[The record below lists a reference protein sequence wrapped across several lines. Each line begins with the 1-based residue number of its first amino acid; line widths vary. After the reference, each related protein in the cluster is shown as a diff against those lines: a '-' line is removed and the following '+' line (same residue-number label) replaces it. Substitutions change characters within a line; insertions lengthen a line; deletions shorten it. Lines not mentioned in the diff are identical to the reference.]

1 MNAFRRGRLQIRDN
15 LHLGVGFLAATSGS
29 TDPARLEMARV
40 RTPLGDIA
48 VARAGDPDAPPVVM
62 LHGLGGT
69 KGSFLPTVAAL
80 ADSYRTLAID
90 LPGFGDSVKP
100 VGAAYDP
107 RFFAKAVCGFMD
119 ACGLDSAH
127 LIGNSMGGR
136 VALEVGFQNPDRV
149 DRIVG
154 LAASPA
160 WRRDRR
166 WAPLVKALRPELGL
180 LQLAPRPVVEE
191 FARRFVPGGR
201 AGWSAVGVDEFL
213 RAYLQPRGRA
223 AFYAALRHIY
233 LDEPEGEDGF
243 WTRLRSLES
252 DSLFV
257 WGRNDR
263 LVPIAFARHVREAL
277 PRAQHVELECG
288 HVPQLE
294 APKETHAAV
303 RRFLAAQRRAAAA
316 WSAAFASTAG
326 SRARR
331 CAGAALE
338 AQPAGRADRVG
349 GEQPQRGVG
358 EAEVGRLGV
367 AVDLEQPGAAAVG
380 GRRGQDIR
388 HPPVRRAARARPGR
402 RRRRPRRGAASRRW
416 RAGRP
421 CAGRRR
427 ARSARRRRRSARSR
441 SARSAGRA

>member
-1 MNAFRRGRLQIRDN
+1 MPAPPEVLTRLLDRFDPSAFDAPGGRARLRLVVEEAGEWDFVVSGSKRELEPAEAALRPDARLCADRGTWARIARDLRGGMNAFRHGRLQIREN

-29 TDPARLEMARV
+29 TDPGRLEMARV

-48 VARAGDPDAPPVVM
+48 VARAGDPGAHPVVM

-69 KGSFLPTVAAL
+69 KASFLPTVAAL

-107 RFFAKAVCGFMD
+107 RFFAKAVCHFLD
-119 ACGLDSAH
+119 ADGVDRAH

-136 VALEVGFQNPDRV
+136 VALEVGFRHPDRV

-180 LQLAPRPVVEE
+180 LQIAPRPVVEE

-201 AGWSAVGVDEFL
+201 DGWSAVGVDEFL
-213 RAYLQPRGRA
+213 RAYLQPRGRV
-223 AFYAALRHIY
+223 AFYAALRNIY
-233 LDEPEGEDGF
+233 LDEPEGEHGF
-243 WTRLRSLES
+243 WTRLRALES

-257 WGRNDR
+257 WGRHDR

-277 PRAQHVELECG
+277 PGARHVELPCG

-294 APKETHAAV
+294 APRETHAAIG
-303 RRFLAAQRRAAAA
+303 RFLR
-316 WSAAFASTAG
+316 
-326 SRARR
+326 
-331 CAGAALE
+331 
-338 AQPAGRADRVG
+338 G
-349 GEQPQRGVG
+349 G
-358 EAEVGRLGV
+358 
-367 AVDLEQPGAAAVG
+367 
-380 GRRGQDIR
+380 
-388 HPPVRRAARARPGR
+388 
-402 RRRRPRRGAASRRW
+402 
-416 RAGRP
+416 
-421 CAGRRR
+421 
-427 ARSARRRRRSARSR
+427 
-441 SARSAGRA
+441 

>member
-29 TDPARLEMARV
+29 TDPARLEMGRV
-40 RTPLGDIA
+40 RTPIGDIA
-48 VARAGDPDAPPVVM
+48 VARAGDPHAQPVVM

-107 RFFAKAVCGFMD
+107 RFFAKAVCHFMD
-119 ACGLDSAH
+119 ADGVESAH

-136 VALEVGFQNPDRV
+136 VALEVGFRHPERV
-149 DRIVG
+149 ERIVG

-180 LQLAPRPVVEE
+180 LQIAPRPVVEE

-201 AGWSAVGVDEFL
+201 DGWSAVGVDEFL

-223 AFYAALRHIY
+223 AFYAALRNIY
-233 LDEPEGEDGF
+233 LDEPEGEEGF
-243 WTRLRSLES
+243 WTRLRSLER

-277 PRAQHVELECG
+277 PAAQHLELECG

-303 RRFLAAQRRAAAA
+303 RRFLGARAGRAAA
-316 WSAAFASTAG
+316 
-326 SRARR
+326 
-331 CAGAALE
+331 
-338 AQPAGRADRVG
+338 
-349 GEQPQRGVG
+349 
-358 EAEVGRLGV
+358 
-367 AVDLEQPGAAAVG
+367 
-380 GRRGQDIR
+380 
-388 HPPVRRAARARPGR
+388 
-402 RRRRPRRGAASRRW
+402 
-416 RAGRP
+416 
-421 CAGRRR
+421 
-427 ARSARRRRRSARSR
+427 
-441 SARSAGRA
+441 

>member
-1 MNAFRRGRLQIRDN
+1 MPAPAEVLTRLCERFDATAFDAPGDRARLRLVVDEVGAWDFVVDGRACALEPAEARLRPDARLSADRETWSRIGRDLRGGMNAFRRGRLQIRDN

-48 VARAGDPDAPPVVM
+48 VARAGDPDAQPVVM

-80 ADSYRTLAID
+80 ADSYRMLAID

-100 VGAAYDP
+100 VAAAYDP
-107 RFFAKAVCGFMD
+107 RFFAKAVCHFLD
-119 ACGLDSAH
+119 ACGIESAH

-136 VALEVGFQNPDRV
+136 VALEVGFRHPERV
-149 DRIVG
+149 GRIVG

-166 WAPLVKALRPELGL
+166 WAPLVRALRPELGL
-180 LQLAPRPVVEE
+180 LQIAPRPVVEE

-201 AGWSAVGVDEFL
+201 GGWSAVGVDEFL

-233 LDEPEGEDGF
+233 LDEPEGEAGF
-243 WTRLRSLES
+243 WTRLRALES
-252 DSLFV
+252 ESLFV

-277 PRAQHVELECG
+277 PAAQHLELECG

-294 APKETHAAV
+294 APRETHAAV
-303 RRFLAAQRRAAAA
+303 RRFLAARAGRAAA
-316 WSAAFASTAG
+316 
-326 SRARR
+326 
-331 CAGAALE
+331 
-338 AQPAGRADRVG
+338 
-349 GEQPQRGVG
+349 
-358 EAEVGRLGV
+358 
-367 AVDLEQPGAAAVG
+367 
-380 GRRGQDIR
+380 
-388 HPPVRRAARARPGR
+388 
-402 RRRRPRRGAASRRW
+402 
-416 RAGRP
+416 
-421 CAGRRR
+421 
-427 ARSARRRRRSARSR
+427 
-441 SARSAGRA
+441 